1 MVETEYLLYQLI
13 NSSTERN
20 CFMFKINRF
29 VNNLRGQTYNKIRG
43 GTC

>member
-1 MVETEYLLYQLI
+1 MVETEYLYI
-13 NSSTERN
+13 NSKQFSKGN

>member
-1 MVETEYLLYQLI
+1 MVETEYLYI
-13 NSSTERN
+13 NSKQFPKGN